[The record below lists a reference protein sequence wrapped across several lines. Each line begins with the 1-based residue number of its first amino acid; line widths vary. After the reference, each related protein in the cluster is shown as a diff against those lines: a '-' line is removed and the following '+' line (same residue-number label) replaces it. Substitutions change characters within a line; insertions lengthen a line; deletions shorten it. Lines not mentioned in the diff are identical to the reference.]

1 MKKITLFLLAAAV
14 ATVTPLI
21 AQDEASEGGDEV
33 KDIRVVIK
41 TSKGDIEG
49 TLFASKTPMTVANFT
64 NLAKKGYYD
73 GLKFHR
79 VIPDFMIQGG
89 CPLGTGTGGPG
100 YRFADEIDPTLKHTK
115 PGIFSM
121 ANAGPGTNGSQFFI
135 THKETPWLDGKHSV
149 FGEVT
154 KGQDIVDSITAGDTI
169 NSIEVL
175 DSTDALF
182 ADQKDKLTEWN
193 AVLDKNKQ

>member
-1 MKKITLFLLAAAV
+1 MKKIIPVLLTALV
-14 ATVTPLI
+14 ATATPAL
-21 AQDEASEGGDEV
+21 AQDEAAGNSGEV
-33 KDIRVVIK
+33 KDIRVIVK

-64 NLAKKGYYD
+64 NLAKKGYYN

-89 CPLGTGTGGPG
+89 CPLGSGRGGPG

-121 ANAGPGTNGSQFFI
+121 ANAGPGTTGSQFFI
-135 THKETPWLDGKHSV
+135 THKDTPWLDGKHTV

-175 DSTDALF
+175 DPTDALF
-182 ADQKDKLTEWN
+182 EDQKDKLAEWN

>member
-1 MKKITLFLLAAAV
+1 MKKLVPILLTTLVAAV
-14 ATVTPLI
+14 ATPFS
-21 AQDEASEGGDEV
+21 AQAEEV
-33 KDIRVVIK
+33 KDIRVIVK

-49 TLFASKTPMTVANFT
+49 TLFASKCPMTVANFT
-64 NLAKKGYYD
+64 NLAKRGYYD

-89 CPLGTGTGGPG
+89 CPLGTGTGDPG
-100 YRFADEIDPTLKHTK
+100 YKFGDEFDPSLKHTK

-121 ANAGPGTNGSQFFI
+121 ANSGPGTNGSQFFV
-135 THKETPWLDGKHSV
+135 THKATPWLDGKHSV

-169 NSIEVL
+169 TNIEIH
-175 DSTDALF
+175 DPTDALF
-182 ADQKDKLTEWN
+182 ENQKDKVAEWN
-193 AVLDKNKQ
+193 TVLDRKR